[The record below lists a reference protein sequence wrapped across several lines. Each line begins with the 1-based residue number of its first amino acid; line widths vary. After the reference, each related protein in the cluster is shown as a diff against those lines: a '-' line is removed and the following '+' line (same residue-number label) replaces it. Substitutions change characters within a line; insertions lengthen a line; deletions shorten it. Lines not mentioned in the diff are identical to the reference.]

1 MEPEEG
7 SEMTTEKGATS
18 ATEEDEEDEEVGNEI
33 WLSFW
38 CKNSE
43 LKRKY
48 LWISA
53 SIQAA
58 EEEDSAKADRVSGDK
73 KWRLSKKPAAMLHGS
88 RVVKKARRAKGNVK
102 VKVSR
107 KDDEPAEKVDPEEYE
122 EEYEER

>member
-18 ATEEDEEDEEVGNEI
+18 ATEEDEEDEEVRNDK
-33 WLSFW
+33 WLSLMYPGARILNW
-38 CKNSE
+38 N
-43 LKRKY
+43 
-48 LWISA
+48 LWSYA

-73 KWRLSKKPAAMLHGS
+73 KWRLSKKPAATLHGS
-88 RVVKKARRAKGNVK
+88 RVMKKARRAKGNVK

>member
-1 MEPEEG
+1 M
-7 SEMTTEKGATS
+7 
-18 ATEEDEEDEEVGNEI
+18 I
-33 WLSFW
+33 WFHVSL
-38 CKNSE
+38 CTNSE
-43 LKRKY
+43 LKRKC
-48 LWISA
+48 LWNYYA

-88 RVVKKARRAKGNVK
+88 RVVKKARKAKDNVK